1 MTEQIV
7 ARVPATSANLG
18 AGFDCFGLALGL
30 YNDVVLLPNAG
41 FAVEV
46 VGEGADNL
54 PRDRGNLVAR
64 TVSRY
69 FETIGR
75 PTPQFAL
82 RLVNRIPMCGGL
94 GSSSTALVGGLLV
107 ANRWAGD
114 VLNRDDL
121 LQLAAEWEG
130 HPDNVTP
137 AMLGGFVLAVND
149 GGRFS
154 TLPVPYPS
162 NLKAVLF
169 LPRFSTSTREAR
181 RLLPAR
187 VTHADAVFNVGRAAL
202 FVGAMATGHLEFLR
216 IATQDRLHQPY
227 RQVLFPTM
235 PRFFDAAVEAGAQGA
250 WLSGSGSALLA
261 LTIRESDAVAA
272 AFEHTAHA
280 NGVAGRV
287 QVVDIAGDGAR
298 IVSDLGE

>member
-1 MTEQIV
+1 MSEAIV

-30 YNDVVLLPNAG
+30 YNDVELLPDAG
-41 FAVEV
+41 FGVEIL
-46 VGEGADNL
+46 GEGAENL

-64 TVSRY
+64 TVLRY

-75 PTPQFAL
+75 PSPHFGL

-94 GSSSTALVGGLLV
+94 GSSSTALVGGLLT
-107 ANRWAGD
+107 ANHLAGGI
-114 VLNRDDL
+114 LGHDDL

-130 HPDNVTP
+130 HPDNVAP
-137 AMLGGFVLAVND
+137 AMLGGFVLAVSN
-149 GGRFS
+149 GGRLS
-154 TLPVPYPS
+154 TLAAPYPAD
-162 NLKAVLF
+162 LKAVLF

-181 RLLPAR
+181 RLLPTR
-187 VTHADAVFNVGRAAL
+187 VAHADAAFNVGRAAL
-202 FVGAMATGHLEFLR
+202 FVGALATGRLDLLP

-235 PRFFDAAVEAGAQGA
+235 PRFFDAALEAGAHGA

-261 LTIRESDAVAA
+261 LATTDHESVAA
-272 AFEHTAHA
+272 AFEHTAHI

-287 QVVDIAGDGAR
+287 QIVDIASEGAR
-298 IVSDLGE
+298 IVSAE